1 MLNLK
6 DTKKR
11 KKVMLFYNAEI
22 VDVVSETYTLKVN
35 NKRGFV
41 SIFRR
46 GWFIG
51 KLNLKNGALWF
62 HKEWKGQFS
71 SDAIRNWHFCKR
83 NKVVRSL
90 PIED

>member
-1 MLNLK
+1 
-6 DTKKR
+6 
-11 KKVMLFYNAEI
+11 MLFYNAEI
-22 VDVVSETYTLKVN
+22 VDAVNEIYCLKIN
-35 NKRGFV
+35 NRRGFA
-41 SIFRR
+41 SIYRK

-62 HKEWKGQFS
+62 CKEWKGQFS
-71 SDAIRNWHFCKR
+71 SAAIRNWHFCKR